1 MSVIL
6 NVLPDPSDYPTWLLV
21 LLSFGPLTIGLFIYF
36 YFTRHRRL
44 WRKGIYPPKLKLTQD
59 NLLEAYLSLSAR
71 MLRNDKGKR
80 GIQVQFIDRY
90 FNRYFPL
97 SNYPFADSLVYS
109 LKNPIQIESV
119 CSWLNE
125 RIPKESERA
134 QVLFFLTGIASLNG
148 RIEMRERLFIER
160 IRLELSI
167 SKEILEHIFSVY
179 ESLNAQFEERK
190 SKRPMRRESKIDLY
204 RKILGVGV
212 SDDEKAI
219 KKAYRKMVKM
229 YHPDMLTNATDAQIK
244 LAEDKFME
252 IQAAYEFLLDELR
265 MQNVTSTGSATKM

>member
-1 MSVIL
+1 MSTIPL
-6 NVLPDPSDYPTWLLV
+6 ILPDPYDYPTWAVALLIFCPIV
-21 LLSFGPLTIGLFIYF
+21 IGLGVYF

-44 WRKGIYPPKLKLTQD
+44 WRKGIYPPKLKFSQD

-71 MLRNDKGKR
+71 MLRNEKGQR

-97 SNYPFADSLVYS
+97 SNYQFADSLVFS
-109 LKNPIQIESV
+109 LKHPIQIPSV

-134 QVLFFLTGIASLNG
+134 QVLFFLAGIASLDG
-148 RIEMRERLFIER
+148 KIQMRERLFLER

-167 SKEILEHIFSVY
+167 SKEILEHIYSVY

-190 SKRPMRRESKIDLY
+190 SKRPMRRESKANIY
-204 RKILGVGV
+204 RKILGVTE
-212 SDDEKAI
+212 SDDEQTI
-219 KKAYRKMVKM
+219 KKAYRKLVKM
-229 YHPDMLTNATDAQIK
+229 YHPDKLANATEAQQK
-244 LAEDKFME
+244 MAEDKFVE
-252 IQAAYEFLLDELR
+252 IQNAYEFLLRECRLKS
-265 MQNVTSTGSATKM
+265 V